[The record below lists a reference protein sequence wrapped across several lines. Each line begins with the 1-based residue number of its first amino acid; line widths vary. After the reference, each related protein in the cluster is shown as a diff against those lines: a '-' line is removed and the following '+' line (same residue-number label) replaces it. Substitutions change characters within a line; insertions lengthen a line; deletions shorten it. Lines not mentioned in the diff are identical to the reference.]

1 VNKDI
6 VSLDYKLRD
15 NDRIVHQVHRRE
27 TPVIDSRI
35 KVLYEDD
42 EIVAVDKPSSMPVHE
57 VGNFKYNT
65 LMGIM
70 KEEMGYKGLKCV
82 HRLDKQTS
90 GIVFLAKTDATA
102 NKFREALNSSD

>member
-1 VNKDI
+1 
-6 VSLDYKLRD
+6 
-15 NDRIVHQVHRRE
+15 
-27 TPVIDSRI
+27 
-35 KVLYEDD
+35 
-42 EIVAVDKPSSMPVHE
+42 
-57 VGNFKYNT
+57 
-65 LMGIM
+65 MGIM